1 MGGKTGNTGSADA
14 KTGRTGPRPGLDEE
28 AVLRAATALVDAEG
42 LEALSL
48 ARLAETLGVRT
59 PSLYNHVSGLEGVRR
74 GLALRGLRELTAR
87 AARAAIGKNGEEGIL
102 AVAEAYRA
110 FARAH
115 PGLYA
120 AGLLRAPGQ
129 EETELAAA
137 SDELLDILRA
147 VLAPYEL
154 RGDELIH
161 ALRAFRS
168 MAHGFV
174 SLELA
179 HGFGIPVDLDA
190 SYRYLLRLLATSLRR
205 NT

>member
-1 MGGKTGNTGSADA
+1 MVGKTRSAEVKA
-14 KTGRTGPRPGLDEE
+14 GRTGPRPGLDEE

-48 ARLAETLGVRT
+48 ARLAEVLGVRA

-87 AARAAIGKNGEEGIL
+87 AARAAIGKNGEEGL
-102 AVAEAYRA
+102 VAVADAYRT
-110 FARAH
+110 FAKEH

-129 EETELAAA
+129 EEIELAAA
-137 SDELLDILRA
+137 SEELLDILRA
-147 VLAPYEL
+147 VLAPYGLQGEK
-154 RGDELIH
+154 LIH

-168 MAHGFV
+168 LAHGFV

-179 HGFGIPVDLDA
+179 GGFGIPVDLEA
-190 SYRYLLRLLATSLRR
+190 SYYYLVRLLVASLQRE
-205 NT
+205 T

>member
-1 MGGKTGNTGSADA
+1 MVGKTGSAEV

-48 ARLAETLGVRT
+48 ARLAEALGVRA

-74 GLALRGLRELTAR
+74 GLALRGLRELTER
-87 AARAAIGKNGEEGIL
+87 AARAAIGKNGEAGLI
-102 AVAEAYRA
+102 AVADAYRT
-110 FARAH
+110 FAKEH

-120 AGLLRAPGQ
+120 AGLLRAPGP

-137 SDELLDILRA
+137 SEEMLDILRA
-147 VLAPYEL
+147 VLAPYGLQGEK
-154 RGDELIH
+154 LIH

-168 MAHGFV
+168 LAHGFV

-179 HGFGIPVDLDA
+179 GGFGIPVDLDA
-190 SYRYLLRLLATSLRR
+190 SYHFLVRLLVASLQRE
-205 NT
+205 T

>member
-1 MGGKTGNTGSADA
+1 MVGKTGSVEV

-48 ARLAETLGVRT
+48 ARLAEALGVRA

-87 AARAAIGKNGEEGIL
+87 AAQAAIGKNGEAGL
-102 AVAEAYRA
+102 VAVADAYRT
-110 FARAH
+110 FAKEH

-120 AGLLRAPGQ
+120 AGLLRAPGP

-137 SDELLDILRA
+137 SEEMLDILRA
-147 VLAPYEL
+147 VLAPYGLQGEK
-154 RGDELIH
+154 LIH

-168 MAHGFV
+168 LAHGFV

-179 HGFGIPVDLDA
+179 GGFGIPVDLDA
-190 SYRYLLRLLATSLRR
+190 SYHFLVRLLVASLQRE
-205 NT
+205 T